1 MKICFATAEAVP
13 FAKGGSYIKIM
24 EVKSCLEKLGHRVEL
39 FNMWESIDRLK
50 EFNVVHLVGSNLST
64 YGLARTLKYHKISFL
79 IEPVFFSRHS
89 VSFLKMVN
97 SIDKITRKFIKGL
110 WFDYGFMRDT
120 CEWAELV
127 LPNTTDERYLIQH
140 GFSINAEKIKVIPN
154 GVSNKFLDADPS
166 MFVNKYGVKDFIL
179 NVGHIGPKRKNI
191 LRLVRALETIN
202 HPAVIIGKML
212 NMGESDEIKKI
223 VSRNKQITLI
233 EELPNDSPLLAS
245 AYAACNTFVLPSLFE
260 TPGIAALEAALT
272 GAKIVITPY
281 GGTKDYFKDMAEYVE
296 PDSVGSIK
304 KGIEKTLNAT
314 KGNKLKNFVRENF
327 LWEKIA
333 EKTIQ
338 VYEKSQN
345 INRSSR

>member
-13 FAKGGSYIKIM
+13 FAKGGPYIKIM
-24 EVKSCLEKLGHRVEL
+24 ETKSCLEELGHRVEL

-50 EFNVVHLVGSNLST
+50 EFDIVHLVGSNLST
-64 YGLARTLKYHKISFL
+64 YGLARTLKYHKIPFL
-79 IEPVFFSRHS
+79 IEPVFFSLHS
-89 VSFLKMVN
+89 VTFLKMVN
-97 SIDKITRKFIKGL
+97 SVDRISRRFIKGL
-110 WFDYGFMRDT
+110 WFDYSFIRDI

-127 LPNTTDERYLIQH
+127 LPNTTDEKLLIQN
-140 GFSINAEKIKVIPN
+140 GFSINAKKVEVIPN
-154 GVSNKFLDADPS
+154 GVSKKFLDADPS
-166 MFVNKYGVKDFIL
+166 LFINKYGIKDFIL
-179 NVGHIGPKRKNI
+179 NVGHIGPKRKNV
-191 LRLVRALETIN
+191 LGLVRVMEKIN

-212 NMGESDEIKKI
+212 NMGESDEVKKI
-223 VSRNKQITLI
+223 VNRNNHITLI

-245 AYAACNTFVLPSLFE
+245 AYAACHTFVLPSLFE

-296 PDSVGSIK
+296 PYSAISIK
-304 KGIEKTLNAT
+304 KGIEKTLNER
-314 KGNKLKNFVRENF
+314 KGNMLKNFIKENF

-338 VYEKSQN
+338 VYEESKN
-345 INRSSR
+345 INYPSR